1 MAFFSVVFAVTQF
14 FLGES
19 ANSQVLLGLKF
30 PYYDFHVACDHK
42 GQPFFLCVFEKYIFL
57 LL

>member
-19 ANSQVLLGLKF
+19 ANSQVLLGSKG
-30 PYYDFHVACDHK
+30 PSYQFHVACDQK
-42 GQPFFLCVFEKYIFL
+42 G
-57 LL
+57 